1 MCIFIFSLY
10 SGVNMIKLVVS
21 DLDNTLLDKNNK
33 INDQTLILL
42 KECLSKGIFIVL
54 GTGRLYQSAKIYKD
68 MIGEDTYIIC
78 YNGSLIVDNKDKIVF
93 SKNLDVGLMKK
104 IVDFCK
110 LKNLYCQFYEDGKI
124 LVEQVTDETRID
136 PDLKNVNAIEAIDFD
151 LYDFKPSPKAMI
163 VVDPNLLGVYQEELR
178 DFLDDEVY
186 IAQSQNYLIEIMP
199 KDVDKGKSLEYL
211 CDKLNIK
218 PSEVMAIGDNTNDRE
233 MLNFSSYSIAV
244 ANAVDDLK
252 DAAFYVCENE
262 RSLGVA
268 EALNKFV
275 L

>member
-78 YNGSLIVDNKDKIVF
+78 YNGSLIVDNKDKVIF
-93 SKNLDVGLMKK
+93 SKNLDVDLMKK

-211 CDKLNIK
+211 CGKLKIK
-218 PSEVMAIGDNTNDRE
+218 YSEVMAIGDNTNDRE

-252 DAAFYVCENE
+252 DTAFYVCENE

>member
-1 MCIFIFSLY
+1 
-10 SGVNMIKLVVS
+10 MIKLVVS
-21 DLDNTLLDKNNK
+21 DLDNTLLDKDNK

-42 KECLSKGIFIVL
+42 KECLSKGVFIVL

-110 LKNLYCQFYEDGKI
+110 LKDLYCQFYEDGKI
-124 LVEQVTDETRID
+124 LVERVTDETRID
-136 PDLKNVNAIEAIDFD
+136 PDLKNANAIEALDFGI
-151 LYDFKPSPKAMI
+151 YDFKPSPKAMI
-163 VVDPNLLGVYQEELR
+163 VVDPNLLGVYQEELKS
-178 DFLDDEVY
+178 FLGDEVY

>member
-93 SKNLDVGLMKK
+93 SKNLDLGLMKK

-211 CDKLNIK
+211 CHKLNIK

-252 DAAFYVCENE
+252 DTAFYVCENE

>member
-10 SGVNMIKLVVS
+10 IEVNMIKLVVS
-21 DLDNTLLDKNNK
+21 DLDNTLLDKDNK
-33 INDQTLILL
+33 INDKTLTIL
-42 KECLSKGIFIVL
+42 KECLSKGVFIVL

-68 MIGEDTYIIC
+68 MIGEETYIIC
-78 YNGSLIVDNKDKIVF
+78 YNGSLIVDDKDKVVF

-124 LVEQVTDETRID
+124 LVERVTEETRID
-136 PDLKNVNAIEAIDFD
+136 PDLKNVNAIEAIDFG

-178 DFLDDEVY
+178 NFLDDEVY

-199 KDVDKGKSLEYL
+199 KEVDKGKSLEYL

-252 DAAFYVCENE
+252 DVAFYVCENE

>member
-211 CDKLNIK
+211 CHKLNIK

-252 DAAFYVCENE
+252 DTAFYVCENE

>member
-1 MCIFIFSLY
+1 
-10 SGVNMIKLVVS
+10 MIKLIVS
-21 DLDNTLLDKNNK
+21 DLDNTLLDKDNK

-42 KECLSKGIFIVL
+42 KECLSKGVFIVL

-68 MIGEDTYIIC
+68 MIGEDIYIIC
-78 YNGSLIVDNKDKIVF
+78 YNGSLIVDNKDRIVF
-93 SKNLDVGLMKK
+93 SKSLDVGLMKK

-136 PDLKNVNAIEAIDFD
+136 PDLKNVKAIEAIDFG

-163 VVDPNLLGVYQEELR
+163 VVDPNLIGVYQEELR
-178 DFLDDEVY
+178 NFLDDEVY

-199 KDVDKGKSLEYL
+199 KDVDKGKSLQYL
-211 CDKLNIK
+211 CGKLRIK
-218 PSEVMAIGDNTNDRE
+218 SSEVMAIGDNTNDRE

>member
-124 LVEQVTDETRID
+124 LVEQVTEETRID
-136 PDLKNVNAIEAIDFD
+136 PDLKNVNAIEAIDFG

-252 DAAFYVCENE
+252 DTAFYVCENE

>member
-252 DAAFYVCENE
+252 DTAFYVCENE

>member
-78 YNGSLIVDNKDKIVF
+78 YNGSLIVDNKDRIVF
-93 SKNLDVGLMKK
+93 SKNLDIGLMKK

-211 CDKLNIK
+211 CHKLNIK

-252 DAAFYVCENE
+252 DTAFYVCENE

>member
-1 MCIFIFSLY
+1 
-10 SGVNMIKLVVS
+10 MIKLVVS
-21 DLDNTLLDKNNK
+21 DLDNTLLEKDNK
-33 INDQTLILL
+33 INDKTLTIL
-42 KECLSKGIFIVL
+42 KECLSKGVFIVL

-68 MIGEDTYIIC
+68 IIGEETYIIC
-78 YNGSLIVDNKDKIVF
+78 YNGSLIVDNKDKVVF

-124 LVEQVTDETRID
+124 LVERVTEETRID
-136 PDLKNVNAIEAIDFD
+136 PDLKNAKAIEAIDFA

-163 VVDPNLLGVYQEELR
+163 VADPNLVGVYQEELR

-211 CDKLNIK
+211 CGKLKIK
-218 PSEVMAIGDNTNDRE
+218 SSEVMAIGDNTNDRK